1 MGGRLY
7 GMVKTTV
14 YLPDALKRAL
24 AVASETEGKSE
35 AEIIREAIQ
44 HRVEQSVRRPPTLP
58 LVDTPLGDPTIAR
71 RADELLDDG
80 FGR

>member
-1 MGGRLY
+1 MY

-24 AVASETEGKSE
+24 ATVSAMEGKSE
-35 AEIIREAIQ
+35 AEIIREAVQ
-44 HRVEQSVRRPPTLP
+44 QRVEQSARRPPRLP
-58 LVDTPLGDPTIAR
+58 LMETPLGDPTVAR
-71 RADELLDDG
+71 RVDDLLGDG

>member
-1 MGGRLY
+1 MY
-7 GMVKTTV
+7 GMKTTV

-24 AVASETEGKSE
+24 TAASETEGKSE

-71 RADELLDDG
+71 RVDELLDDG
-80 FGR
+80 FGQ